1 MKTTKLILLTMLLT
15 LMGALSASAQTVEA
29 YALLSTDGKTLTFYY
44 DNLKSSCQGK
54 TYELNTG
61 SNSPGWYDDEN
72 NNSVEKVVFNTSF
85 ADAHPTSCSGWFA
98 MMENLKSIEGIGNL
112 KTDKVE
118 HMEGMFLGCRSLES
132 LVLSSFNTANV
143 TSMYGMFL
151 NCTSL
156 ESLDLSSFNTDKV
169 TNMSSMFYNCKKLKS
184 LDVSSF
190 NTEKVTDMSLMF
202 GDCIS
207 LESLDVS
214 SFNTEEVTDMSYMFY
229 DCTGLTTLDLSGFTF
244 SSITSTSYM
253 LNTCYSLQK
262 LIIPS
267 SASYLDNDACGNV
280 GKKAHPCLLK
290 YPEEAGADLGIPAEY
305 DNYFLWKSGC
315 FTDIYLGDANG
326 DGAIS
331 VADVMIAVCNVRG
344 MEMSSFKQKNA
355 DVNKD
360 GQITITDVMLIVKMV
375 ASGSSSA
382 PRNANHSMSDAMEVT
397 AKGSELTLH
406 LTGTGSYTASQMM
419 LTLPE
424 GCHLESAQMVS
435 SRDNGHSVRINELG
449 NGQYR
454 VVIYGAYGMP
464 FRNSCTDL
472 VRLQVAGNHEGDVS
486 LSDIQVV
493 DAQTN
498 TFLLSDVSGIATGI
512 NSIGSDISDDGDWY
526 TIQGQKVATPTRGVY
541 IRNGRKVVVR

>member
-1 MKTTKLILLTMLLT
+1 MKTTKIILLTLLLT
-15 LMGALSASAQTVEA
+15 LMGALSASAQTKEA
-29 YALLSTDGKTLTFYY
+29 YALLSTDAKTLTFYY
-44 DNLKSSCQGK
+44 DNQKSSRQGM
-54 TYELNTG
+54 TYELNTV
-61 SNSPGWYDDEN
+61 NNPPGWYGDGN
-72 NNSVEKVVFNTSF
+72 YNSVEKVVFDTLF
-85 ADAHPTSCSGWFA
+85 ADARPTSCSAWFA
-98 MMENLKSIEGIGNL
+98 MMENLKSIEGIGYL

-118 HMEGMFLGCRSLES
+118 QMKVMFIGCKSLES
-132 LVLSSFNTANV
+132 LDLSGFNTANV
-143 TSMYGMFL
+143 TSM
-151 NCTSL
+151 N
-156 ESLDLSSFNTDKV
+156 
-169 TNMSSMFYNCKKLKS
+169 SMFYNCKKLTS
-184 LDVSSF
+184 LDLSSF
-190 NTEKVTDMSLMF
+190 NTEKVTDMSVMF
-202 GDCIS
+202 GDCIR
-207 LESLDVS
+207 LESLDLS
-214 SFNTEEVTDMSYMFY
+214 SFNTEKVTDMSYMFY
-229 DCTGLTTLDLSGFTF
+229 DCPSLTTLDLSGFTF
-244 SSITSTSYM
+244 NSSTSTSYM
-253 LNTCYSLQK
+253 LNYCNGLQK

-280 GKKAHPCLLK
+280 GKEAHPCLLI
-290 YPEEAGADLGIPAEY
+290 YPEGAGADLGIPAEY
-305 DNYFLWKSGC
+305 DYSFRWKSGY
-315 FTDIYLGDANG
+315 FTDIYPGDANG

-331 VADVMIAVCNVRG
+331 VADVMITVCNVRG
-344 MEMSSFKQKNA
+344 MEMSSFNQKNA

-424 GCHLESAQMVS
+424 GCRLESAQMVS

-449 NGQYR
+449 NGQYC

-472 VRLQVAGNHEGDVS
+472 VRLQVAGNHGGDVS

-512 NSIGSDISDDGDWY
+512 DSIGSDISDDGDWY

-541 IRNGRKVVVR
+541 IHNGRKVVVR